1 MTTFVMVPGGWHGGW
16 NFDPLAS
23 ILRARGHTVTALTL
37 TGLRPDDDQA
47 TVAATN
53 LDTHVRDV
61 VDALS
66 ADRLT
71 GVTLVGHSY
80 GGMVVAGV
88 VDRVPQRIAKVVYVD
103 ACVPG
108 DGDSCWSLLTPAY
121 RQLFLDGAR
130 QTGYSVAPPPWPT
143 LDPRTVPHPL
153 ASFVQ
158 GLRLA
163 NAPGEVPAVRHEF
176 VYLTGW
182 HGTPFT
188 GTYERLR
195 EHPGWRTH
203 TLGTGHDAMAEAPAE
218 LAALLTG

>member
-16 NFDPLAS
+16 NFDPPAS
-23 ILRARGHTVTALTL
+23 VLRARGHTVTALTL
-37 TGLRPDDDQA
+37 TGLRPEDDQA

-71 GVTLVGHSY
+71 DVTLVGHSY

-88 VDRVPQRIAKVVYVD
+88 VDRVPRRIAKVVYVD
-103 ACVPG
+103 AFVPG
-108 DGDSCWSLLTPAY
+108 DGDSCWGLITPAY

-130 QTGYSVAPPPWPT
+130 QTGYSVAPPPG
-143 LDPRTVPHPL
+143 LDPRAVPHPF

-158 GLRLA
+158 GLRLT

-182 HGTPFT
+182 QGTPFT

-195 EHPGWRTH
+195 GHPGWRTH
-203 TLGTGHDAMAEAPAE
+203 TLGTGHNAMGEAPTE
-218 LAALLTG
+218 LAALLTS